1 MGGPGT
7 NRQETLMKLHPA
19 IHMVCAAICLG
30 LGLLFAGQGRLAGV
44 LYVVFLA
51 IEIFVAATTGKQG
64 NDTER

>member
-1 MGGPGT
+1 
-7 NRQETLMKLHPA
+7 MKLHPA
-19 IHMVCAAICLG
+19 IHMICAAIC

>member
-7 NRQETLMKLHPA
+7 NLQETLMKPHPA
-19 IHMVCAAICLG
+19 IHMVCAAIC

-51 IEIFVAATTGKQG
+51 VDFFVSAVTGKQG